1 MEVLK
6 ETPKVKKA
14 KKIITKVENPV
25 KNIKRESLILK
36 ILFYLSLLFIIGFG
50 VWGYKSG
57 IFNSKSDLIKYINST
72 GVWGSIIFI
81 IVQIVQVVI
90 PIIPGGITSIVGVI
104 IFGALKG
111 TFYNYIGILIGS
123 FINFFLARH
132 FGSSMVRKIIGDK
145 NFDKYGDFL
154 EKKNFNTLFALAIF
168 SPVAP
173 DDILCLFAGLTKMRI
188 KTFALILI
196 FLKPF
201 ALIAYT
207 LGTIFAL
214 DKFSIFKFW

>member
-1 MEVLK
+1 MEILN
-6 ETPKVKKA
+6 ETPKVKKTKGIIKKEKSPV
-14 KKIITKVENPV
+14 KKI
-25 KNIKRESLILK
+25 KRNNLILK
-36 ILFYLSLLFIIGFG
+36 ILFYVSLLLIVGFG
-50 VWGYKSG
+50 VWGYKAG

-72 GVWGSIIFI
+72 GVWGSIMFI

-111 TFYNYIGILIGS
+111 TFYNYVGILIGS
-123 FINFFLARH
+123 FINFFLARR
-132 FGSSMVRKIIGDK
+132 FGSSTVRKIIGDK
-145 NFDKYGDFL
+145 NFNKYRDFL

-188 KTFALILI
+188 RTFALILI

-201 ALIAYT
+201 ALISYT